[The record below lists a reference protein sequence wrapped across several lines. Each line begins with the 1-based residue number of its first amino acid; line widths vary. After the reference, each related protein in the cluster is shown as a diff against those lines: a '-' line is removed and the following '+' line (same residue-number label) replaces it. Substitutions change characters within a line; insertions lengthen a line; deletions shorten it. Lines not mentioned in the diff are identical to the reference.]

1 MAIIYSYPHS
11 ISILAS
17 DIVIGTTTVTVNG
30 TQKNQT
36 KNFSMGEISAF
47 VMGNVPA
54 GTLSRINDTNVSLTL
69 TGDPVDALLKDV
81 DIVVGWTGT
90 LDDGRITS
98 SAYWNLKQDPITLT
112 TTGTSGAATLIGNIL
127 NIPNY
132 VAGGAITLT
141 GDVTGT
147 GSSTIATTI
156 AAGAVEFTMMD
167 PVAIITS
174 SEGIPGNNNNTT
186 LPTTAAVKAYV
197 DSYVVG
203 GLVYQGGYNAATNTP
218 NLDSPPTIPGIAVG
232 WTFTITADGMFF
244 TENVSVGDF
253 IISEVNNPTTLA
265 DWTVVQSNTNLA
277 SLIQVGLGNVNAGVG
292 IGVSYSSGTATVTN
306 TDLGSSQNIF
316 KNIAV
321 AGQSTVVA
329 DTNNDTLTL
338 VAGTGVVLTTNAT
351 TDTITIT
358 AATAATTNYATS
370 ISVTSTVTH
379 NLNTRD
385 VNVQLYDTVTYETI
399 FADVARTTLNTL
411 TITFDSAPINPIRVL
426 VTKVG

>member
-17 DIVIGTTTVTVNG
+17 DIVIGTTTLTVNG

-47 VMGNVPA
+47 VISNVPT
-54 GTLSRINDTNVSLTL
+54 GTLSRVNDTNVTLTL
-69 TGDPVDALLKDV
+69 TGDPVDALFKDV
-81 DIVVGWTGT
+81 DIIVGWTGT
-90 LDDGRITS
+90 LDDDRITS

-112 TTGTSGAATLIGNIL
+112 TTGSSGAATLIGNVL

-132 VAGGAITLT
+132 VAGGTITLT
-141 GDVTGT
+141 GDVTGS

-156 AAGAVEFTMMD
+156 ASGAVEFAMMD

-174 SEGIPGNNNNTT
+174 SEGIPGNSNDTT

-197 DSYVVG
+197 DSSVVG
-203 GLVYQGGYNAATNTP
+203 GLIYQGGYNAATNTP
-218 NLDSPPTIPGIAVG
+218 NLDSPPTIPGISVG
-232 WTFTITADGMFF
+232 WAFTVTADGNFF
-244 TENVSVGDF
+244 TESVSVGDF
-253 IISEVNNPTTLA
+253 LIAEVSNPTTLA

-277 SLIQVGLGNVNAGVG
+277 SLIQVGLGNVNAGTG

-338 VAGTGVVLTTNAT
+338 VAGTGVVLTTNAS
-351 TDTITIT
+351 TDTITIA

-370 ISVTSTVTH
+370 ISVTGPVTH

-399 FADVARTTLNTL
+399 FADVARTTLDTL

>member
-17 DIVIGTTTVTVNG
+17 DIVIGTTTLTVNG

-47 VMGNVPA
+47 VISNVPT
-54 GTLSRINDTNVSLTL
+54 GTLSRVNDTNVTLTL
-69 TGDPVDALLKDV
+69 TGDPVDALFKDV
-81 DIVVGWTGT
+81 DIIVGWTGT
-90 LDDGRITS
+90 LDDNRITS
-98 SAYWNLKQDPITLT
+98 SAYWDAKQDPITLT
-112 TTGTSGAATLIGNIL
+112 TTGSSGAATLIGNVL

-156 AAGAVEFTMMD
+156 ASGAVEFAMMD

-174 SEGIPGNNNNTT
+174 GEGIPGNSNDTT

-197 DSYVVG
+197 DSSVVG
-203 GLVYQGGYNAATNTP
+203 GLIYQGGYNAATNTP
-218 NLDSPPTIPGIAVG
+218 NLDSPPTIPGISVG
-232 WTFTITADGMFF
+232 WAFTVTADGNFF
-244 TENVSVGDF
+244 TESVSVGDF
-253 IISEVNNPTTLA
+253 LIAEVSNPTTLA

-277 SLIQVGLGNVNAGVG
+277 SLIQVGLGNVNAGAG

-338 VAGTGVVLTTNAT
+338 VAGTGIVLTTNDS
-351 TDTITIT
+351 TDTITIA
-358 AATAATTNYATS
+358 AATPTTTSYATS

-399 FADVARTTLNTL
+399 FADVARNTLNT
-411 TITFDSAPINPIRVL
+411 IVVTFDSAPSNPIRVL

>member
-17 DIVIGTTTVTVNG
+17 DIVIGTTTLTVNG

-47 VMGNVPA
+47 VISNVPT
-54 GTLSRINDTNVSLTL
+54 GTLSRVNDTNVTLTL

-81 DIVVGWTGT
+81 DIIVGWTGT
-90 LDDGRITS
+90 LDDNRITS
-98 SAYWNLKQDPITLT
+98 SAYWDAKQDPITLT
-112 TTGTSGAATLIGNIL
+112 TTGSSGAATLIGNVL

-132 VAGGAITLT
+132 VAGGTITLT

-156 AAGAVEFTMMD
+156 ASGAVEFSMID

-174 SEGIPGNNNNTT
+174 SEGIPGNSNDTT

-197 DSYVVG
+197 DSSVVG
-203 GLVYQGGYNAATNTP
+203 GLIYQGGYNADTNTP
-218 NLDSPPTIPGIAVG
+218 NLDSPPTIPGISVG
-232 WTFTITADGMFF
+232 WAFTVTEDGNFF
-244 TENVSVGDF
+244 TESVSVGDF
-253 IISEVNNPTTLA
+253 LIAEVSNPTTLA

-277 SLIQVGLGNVNAGVG
+277 SLIQVGLGNVNAGAG
-292 IGVSYSSGTATVTN
+292 IGVSYASGTATVTN

-338 VAGTGVVLTTNAT
+338 VAGTGIVLTTNDS
-351 TDTITIT
+351 TDTITI
-358 AATAATTNYATS
+358 AATTPTTTSYATS

-399 FADVARTTLNTL
+399 FADVARTTLDTL
-411 TITFDSAPINPIRVL
+411 TITFDSAPSNPIRVL

>member
-11 ISILAS
+11 ISILAA
-17 DIVIGTTTVTVNG
+17 DLVIGTTTVTANG

-47 VMGNVPA
+47 VIGNIPT
-54 GTLSRINDTNVSLTL
+54 GSLSRVNDTNVSLTL
-69 TGDPVDALLKDV
+69 TGNPTDALLRNV
-81 DIVVGWTGT
+81 GITVGWTGT

-98 SAYWNLKQDPITLT
+98 SAYWNAKQDPITLT
-112 TTGTSGAATLIGNIL
+112 TTGTSGAATLIGNVL

-141 GDVTGT
+141 GDVIGTGT
-147 GSSTIATTI
+147 STIATTI
-156 AAGAVEFTMMD
+156 AAGAVEFAMMD

-174 SEGIPGNNNNTT
+174 SEGIPSNNNNTT

-197 DSYVVG
+197 DSAVVG
-203 GLVYQGGYNAATNTP
+203 GLIYQGGYNAATNTP

-232 WTFTITADGMFF
+232 WAYTVTEDGTFF
-244 TENVSVGDF
+244 TEPVSVGDF
-253 IISEVNNPTTLA
+253 LIAEVSNPTTLA

-277 SLIQVGLGNVNAGVG
+277 SLVQVGLGNVNAGAG
-292 IGVSYSSGTATVTN
+292 IGVSYSSGTATITN

-321 AGQSTVVA
+321 PTQATVVA
-329 DTNNDTLTL
+329 DSNNDTLTL
-338 VAGTGVVLTTNAT
+338 VAGSGISIITNPFADAISISLTPNV
-351 TDTITIT
+351 
-358 AATAATTNYATS
+358 TNYATS
-370 ISVTSTVTH
+370 ISATGTVTH

-411 TITFDSAPINPIRVL
+411 TITFDSAPSNPIRVL

>member
-17 DIVIGTTTVTVNG
+17 DIVIGTTTLTVNG

-47 VMGNVPA
+47 VISNVPT

-69 TGDPVDALLKDV
+69 TGNPVDALFKDV
-81 DIVVGWTGT
+81 DIIVGWTGT
-90 LDDGRITS
+90 LDDNRITS
-98 SAYWNLKQDPITLT
+98 SAYWDAKQDPITLT
-112 TTGTSGAATLIGNIL
+112 TTGSSGAATLIGNVL

-132 VAGGAITLT
+132 VAGGTITLT
-141 GDVTGT
+141 GDVTGA

-156 AAGAVEFTMMD
+156 AAGAIEFAMMD

-174 SEGIPGNNNNTT
+174 SEGIPGNSNDTT

-197 DSYVVG
+197 DSSVVG
-203 GLVYQGGYNAATNTP
+203 GLIYQGGYNAATNTP
-218 NLDSPPTIPGIAVG
+218 NLDSPPTIPGISVG
-232 WTFTITADGMFF
+232 WAFTVTADGNFF
-244 TENVSVGDF
+244 TESVSVGDF
-253 IISEVNNPTTLA
+253 LIAEVSNPTTLA

-277 SLIQVGLGNVNAGVG
+277 SLIQVGLGNVNAGAG

-338 VAGTGVVLTTNAT
+338 VAGTGIVLTTNDS
-351 TDTITIT
+351 TDTITIA
-358 AATAATTNYATS
+358 AATPTTTSYATS

-399 FADVARTTLNTL
+399 FADVARNTLNT
-411 TITFDSAPINPIRVL
+411 IVVTFDSAPSNPIRVL

>member
-1 MAIIYSYPHS
+1 
-11 ISILAS
+11 
-17 DIVIGTTTVTVNG
+17 
-30 TQKNQT
+30 
-36 KNFSMGEISAF
+36 
-47 VMGNVPA
+47 
-54 GTLSRINDTNVSLTL
+54 
-69 TGDPVDALLKDV
+69 
-81 DIVVGWTGT
+81 
-90 LDDGRITS
+90 
-98 SAYWNLKQDPITLT
+98 
-112 TTGTSGAATLIGNIL
+112 
-127 NIPNY
+127 
-132 VAGGAITLT
+132 
-141 GDVTGT
+141 
-147 GSSTIATTI
+147 
-156 AAGAVEFTMMD
+156 MD

-174 SEGIPGNNNNTT
+174 SEGIPGNSNNTT

-197 DSYVVG
+197 DSAVVG
-203 GLVYQGGYNAATNTP
+203 GLIYQGGYNAATNTP

-244 TENVSVGDF
+244 TESVSVGDF

-277 SLIQVGLGNVNAGVG
+277 SLIQVGLGNVNAGAG

-316 KNIAV
+316 KNIVV

-338 VAGTGVVLTTNAT
+338 AAGAGVVLTTNAA
-351 TDTITIT
+351 TDTITIA

-370 ISVTSTVTH
+370 ISVTGTVTH

>member
-1 MAIIYSYPHS
+1 MAIIYSYPNS

-17 DIVIGTTTVTVNG
+17 DIVIGTTTLTVNG

-47 VMGNVPA
+47 VISNVPT
-54 GTLSRINDTNVSLTL
+54 GTLSRVNDTNVTLTL

-81 DIVVGWTGT
+81 DIIVGWTGT
-90 LDDGRITS
+90 LDDNRITS
-98 SAYWNLKQDPITLT
+98 SAYWDAKQDPITLT
-112 TTGTSGAATLIGNIL
+112 TTGSSGAATLIGNVL

-132 VAGGAITLT
+132 VAGGTITLT
-141 GDVTGT
+141 GDVTGA
-147 GSSTIATTI
+147 GSSTIVTTI
-156 AAGAVEFTMMD
+156 ASGAVEFSMMD
-167 PVAIITS
+167 PVTIITS
-174 SEGIPGNNNNTT
+174 SEGIPGNSNDTT

-197 DSYVVG
+197 DSSVVG
-203 GLVYQGGYNAATNTP
+203 GLIYQGGYNAALNTP
-218 NLDSPPTIPGIAVG
+218 NLDSPPTIPGISVG
-232 WTFTITADGMFF
+232 WAFTVIADGNFF
-244 TENVSVGDF
+244 TESVSVGDF
-253 IISEVNNPTTLA
+253 LIAEVSNPTTLA

-277 SLIQVGLGNVNAGVG
+277 SLIQVGLGNVNAGAG

-338 VAGTGVVLTTNAT
+338 VAGTGVVLTTNAS
-351 TDTITIT
+351 TDTITIA

-370 ISVTSTVTH
+370 ISVTGTVTH

>member
-17 DIVIGTTTVTVNG
+17 DIVIGTTTLTVNG

-47 VMGNVPA
+47 VISNVPT

-69 TGDPVDALLKDV
+69 TGNPVDALFKDV
-81 DIVVGWTGT
+81 DIIVGWTGT
-90 LDDGRITS
+90 LDDNRITS
-98 SAYWNLKQDPITLT
+98 SAYWDAKQDPITLT
-112 TTGTSGAATLIGNIL
+112 TTGSSGAATLIGHVL

-132 VAGGAITLT
+132 VAGGTITLT
-141 GDVTGT
+141 GDVTGA

-156 AAGAVEFTMMD
+156 AAGAIEFAMMD

-174 SEGIPGNNNNTT
+174 SEGIPGNSNDTT

-197 DSYVVG
+197 DSSVVG
-203 GLVYQGGYNAATNTP
+203 GLIYQGGYNAATNTP
-218 NLDSPPTIPGIAVG
+218 NLDSPPTIPGISVG
-232 WTFTITADGMFF
+232 WAFTVTADGNFF
-244 TENVSVGDF
+244 TESVSVGDF
-253 IISEVNNPTTLA
+253 LIAEVSNPTTLA

-277 SLIQVGLGNVNAGVG
+277 SLIQVGLGNVNAGAG

-338 VAGTGVVLTTNAT
+338 VAGTGIVLTTNDS
-351 TDTITIT
+351 TDTITIA
-358 AATAATTNYATS
+358 AATPTTTSYATS

-399 FADVARTTLNTL
+399 FADVARNTLNT
-411 TITFDSAPINPIRVL
+411 IVVTFDSAPSNPIRVL